1 MQVGV
6 ARTDVSVDRQR
17 IDGPAHVNG
26 HTMANGL
33 ARTGCVKVGVK
44 EFGLTRLI
52 PGAFTDRYDSGQLTY
67 GDFGRKFDAT
77 GFGVDINVGSVLD
90 TARCGVVRMHSH
102 GVRENVLDHRRVVK
116 GRMRTI
122 GHMRRRVL
130 QRIATTRSMR
140 RFLENV
146 FVAVGR
152 AHVLGTSHPGLNAT
166 ALRKPGGNRN

>member
-1 MQVGV
+1 
-6 ARTDVSVDRQR
+6 
-17 IDGPAHVNG
+17 
-26 HTMANGL
+26 MANGL

-77 GFGVDINVGSVLD
+77 CFGVDINFGTVLD
-90 TARCGVVRMHSH
+90 TARCRVVRMHGH

-122 GHMRRRVL
+122 GHMRRRV
-130 QRIATTRSMR
+130 RS
-140 RFLENV
+140 V
-146 FVAVGR
+146 
-152 AHVLGTSHPGLNAT
+152 
-166 ALRKPGGNRN
+166 